1 MAGARPKKMEG
12 FAQPQ
17 KGAEGAKKK
26 ASSSFEQPLR
36 MRQRCGRGTARTPKQ
51 CQNTHKHGSNETLR
65 LYNRPI
71 SRHQKTQR
79 MSSGSGKNNTASRQ
93 SAWRVVFIALALG
106 LLPLGA
112 YWGVWRNDSI
122 NYDDPNYVF
131 ENEHLTKGLNWP
143 AVVWSFTRTYVSNWH
158 PLTWL
163 SHALDCN
170 LYGLKPAGH
179 HVTSLILHIA
189 NTILLWFALKLL
201 TRSIWRSAFVAALF
215 AIHPLHVESV
225 AWVSERKDVLSG
237 FFFMLTLIAYARYA
251 KAECGDQSKE
261 SKGRGSKSKNQS
273 PESTVR
279 SPKSRVWYGL
289 TLVALACGLMSKAM
303 LVTMPCVLLL
313 LDVWPLGR
321 VTSDSWQVTGKLWK
335 ALVVEKIP
343 FLILVVLSSIVT
355 FIAQGEAVAAMDVIP
370 LESRIGNAALAYV
383 AYLGQTFWP
392 ANLALFY
399 PHPMDIPAPL
409 LAGSLM
415 LLIVASIVA
424 VRQMRARPYLAIGW
438 FWFLGTL
445 VPVIGLV
452 QVGAQARADRYT
464 YLPLIG
470 IFVAF
475 VWIVAEFSGTRSK
488 RGLLAGGS
496 ALLVVLAV
504 LTHKQVGHW
513 RNSQTLFTHATQV
526 TEENDAAWD
535 CLGIDDLKHG
545 RMDSAMTNL
554 FRALEYATLHKT
566 ARPVKYHIGL
576 GLQLQGKG
584 LEALPYLEDSDID
597 LETRPERNYRLGLSL
612 SEAGRLKE
620 AEDALGQAIKARPSN
635 GEFRLG
641 MAALLYQKGQVAEA
655 EQMYREI
662 AKNHPEMAVV
672 HSSFATFLTLLNR
685 DAEAETNFA
694 AAVKLKPED
703 AQTRRKFART
713 LDRLGKTREAI
724 SQFEEALKA
733 KPNLAEIH
741 FELAE
746 LLSKA
751 GQTKLAAARY
761 EKVIELD
768 PKYLSALNNLAW
780 ILATD
785 PDDKTRNGPRA
796 IELAE
801 WACQLTEW
809 KVAVLMGTLAAAY
822 AEAARFPDAVAMAK
836 KARDTALTAKQEDVA
851 KRNQELADQY
861 RAGKPFREK

>member
-1 MAGARPKKMEG
+1 M
-12 FAQPQ
+12 
-17 KGAEGAKKK
+17 
-26 ASSSFEQPLR
+26 
-36 MRQRCGRGTARTPKQ
+36 
-51 CQNTHKHGSNETLR
+51 R

-71 SRHQKTQR
+71 PRHQKTQR
-79 MSSGSGKNNTASRQ
+79 MSSDSDKINTAPRQ
-93 SAWRVVFIALALG
+93 SAWRVAFIALVLG
-106 LLPLGA
+106 LLTLGA

-131 ENEHLTKGLNWP
+131 ENEHISKGLNWP

-189 NTILLWFALKLL
+189 NTILLWLALKLL

-237 FFFMLTLIAYARYA
+237 FFFMLTLIAYAKYVN
-251 KAECGDQSKE
+251 QSK
-261 SKGRGSKSKNQS
+261 
-273 PESTVR
+273 VR
-279 SPKSRVWYGL
+279 SPKSRFWYGL
-289 TLVALACGLMSKAM
+289 TLAALACGLMSKAM

-313 LDVWPLGR
+313 LDIWPLGR
-321 VTSDSWQVTGKLWK
+321 VTSDGWRVTGNVWK

-343 FLILVVLSSIVT
+343 FVILVVLSSVVT

-399 PHPMDIPAPL
+399 PHPMDIPTPML
-409 LAGSLM
+409 VFSLM
-415 LLIVASIVA
+415 LLIVVSIVSI
-424 VRQMRARPYLAIGW
+424 RQLRARPYLAIGW
-438 FWFLGTL
+438 FWFLGIL

-470 IFVAF
+470 IFIVV
-475 VWIVAEFSGTRSK
+475 VWAVAEIADGRFRRSM
-488 RGLLAGGS
+488 LAGGS

-513 RNSQTLFTHATQV
+513 RNSQTVFSHAAQV
-526 TEENDAAWD
+526 TKENYVAWG
-535 CLGIDDLKHG
+535 CMGIDDLKQG

-554 FRALEYATLHKT
+554 FRALEYASLRKS
-566 ARPVKYHIGL
+566 ANSVKFYIGL

-584 LEALPYLEDSDID
+584 LEALPYLEDSVVAV
-597 LETRPERNYRLGLSL
+597 EMRPERSYRLGLSL

-620 AEDALGQAIKARPSN
+620 AEDALDQAIEGRPSN
-635 GEFRLG
+635 AEFRLG
-641 MAALLYQKGQVAEA
+641 RAGLLYQKGQVAEA

-662 AKNHPEMAVV
+662 AKNNPELAVAQ
-672 HSSFATFLTLLNR
+672 SSLATFLTLLNR

-733 KPNLAEIH
+733 KPNLTEMH

-768 PKYLSALNNLAW
+768 PKFLSALNNLAW

-796 IELAE
+796 TELAE
-801 WACQLTEW
+801 RACQLTEW
-809 KVAVLMGTLAAAY
+809 KVAVLMGTLAAGY
-822 AEAARFPDAVAMAK
+822 AEAGRFPDAVAMAE
-836 KARDTALTAKQEDVA
+836 KARDTALAAKQEDVA

>member
-1 MAGARPKKMEG
+1 
-12 FAQPQ
+12 
-17 KGAEGAKKK
+17 
-26 ASSSFEQPLR
+26 
-36 MRQRCGRGTARTPKQ
+36 
-51 CQNTHKHGSNETLR
+51 
-65 LYNRPI
+65 
-71 SRHQKTQR
+71 
-79 MSSGSGKNNTASRQ
+79 MSSDSDKNNTVTRQ
-93 SAWRVVFIALALG
+93 SAWRIAFIALVLG
-106 LLPLGA
+106 LLTLGA

-131 ENEHLTKGLNWP
+131 ENEHISKGLNWP

-163 SHALDCN
+163 SHALDCT

-189 NTILLWFALKLL
+189 NTVLLWFALKLL

-237 FFFMLTLIAYARYA
+237 FFFMLTLIAYARYVNQS
-251 KAECGDQSKE
+251 KDQSPQ
-261 SKGRGSKSKNQS
+261 SK
-273 PESTVR
+273 VR
-279 SPKSRVWYGL
+279 SPKSKVWYGL
-289 TLVALACGLMSKAM
+289 TLAALGCGLMSKAM

-313 LDVWPLGR
+313 LDVWPLNR
-321 VTSDSWQVTGKLWK
+321 TTRNTSPLPSPQSGEGDGWQVTGKVWK

-343 FLILVVLSSIVT
+343 FLILVVLSSVVT

-399 PHPMDIPAPL
+399 PHPMDIPTPV

-415 LLIVASIVA
+415 LLVVVSIVA
-424 VRQMRARPYLAIGW
+424 VRQMRVRPYLAIGW

-470 IFVAF
+470 IFIAV
-475 VWIVAEFSGTRSK
+475 VWAVAEIADGRFRRS
-488 RGLLAGGS
+488 LLAGGS
-496 ALLVVLAV
+496 ALLAALAV
-504 LTHKQVGHW
+504 LTHQQVGHW
-513 RNSQTLFTHATQV
+513 RNSQTIFSHATHV
-526 TEENDAAWD
+526 TKENYVAWG
-535 CLGIDDLKHG
+535 CMGIDDLKQG

-554 FRALEYATLHKT
+554 FRALEYASLRKS
-566 ARPVKYHIGL
+566 ANSVKYYIGF

-584 LEALPYLEDSDID
+584 LEALPYLEDSVVAF
-597 LETRPERNYRLGLSL
+597 EMRPERSYRLGLSL
-612 SEAGRLKE
+612 SDAGRLPE
-620 AEDALGQAIKARPSN
+620 AEAALREAIKARPSN
-635 GEFRLG
+635 GEFQLG
-641 MAALLYQKGQVAEA
+641 MAVLLYQKGQVAEA

-662 AKNHPEMAVV
+662 AKNHPELAVAQ
-672 HSSFATFLTLLNR
+672 SSFATFLTLLNR

-733 KPNLAEIH
+733 KPNLTEMH

-768 PKYLSALNNLAW
+768 PKFLSALNNLAW

-801 WACQLTEW
+801 RACQLTEW

-822 AEAARFPDAVAMAK
+822 AEAGRFPDAVAMAE
-836 KARDTALTAKQEDVA
+836 KARDTALAGKQEDVA
-851 KRNQELADQY
+851 KRNQELADLY
-861 RAGKPFREK
+861 RAEKPFREK

>member
-1 MAGARPKKMEG
+1 M
-12 FAQPQ
+12 
-17 KGAEGAKKK
+17 
-26 ASSSFEQPLR
+26 SSS
-36 MRQRCGRGTARTPKQ
+36 
-51 CQNTHKHGSNETLR
+51 SD
-65 LYNRPI
+65 
-71 SRHQKTQR
+71 
-79 MSSGSGKNNTASRQ
+79 KNNTATRQ
-93 SAWRVVFIALALG
+93 SAWRVAYIAIALG
-106 LLPLGA
+106 LLTLGA

-131 ENEHLTKGLNWP
+131 ENEHISKGLNWP

-179 HVTSLILHIA
+179 HVTSMILHVA
-189 NTILLWFALKLL
+189 NTVLLWFALKLL
-201 TRSIWRSAFVAALF
+201 TRSIWRSAFVAGLF

-237 FFFMLTLIAYARYA
+237 FFFMLTLITYARYA

-261 SKGRGSKSKNQS
+261 SKGRDSKSKNHS

-279 SPKSRVWYGL
+279 SPQSKVWYGL

-313 LDVWPLGR
+313 LDVWPLKRTTGN
-321 VTSDSWQVTGKLWK
+321 TSPLPSPQRGEGDGWRVTGKVWK

-343 FLILVVLSSIVT
+343 FLILVVLSSVVT

-409 LAGSLM
+409 LMGSLM

-470 IFVAF
+470 IFIAV
-475 VWIVAEFSGTRSK
+475 VWAVAEIADGRFRRS
-488 RGLLAGGS
+488 LLAGGS
-496 ALLVVLAV
+496 ALLVLLAV

-513 RNSQTLFTHATQV
+513 QNSQTVFSHAAHV
-526 TEENDAAWD
+526 TKENYVAWG
-535 CLGIDDLKHG
+535 CMGIDDLKQG

-554 FRALEYATLHKT
+554 FRALEYASRRKS
-566 ARPVKYHIGL
+566 ANSVKFYIGL

-584 LEALPYLEDSDID
+584 LEALPYLEDSVVAV
-597 LETRPERNYRLGLSL
+597 EMRPERSYRLGLSL

-620 AEDALGQAIKARPSN
+620 AEDALDQAIEGRPSN
-635 GEFRLG
+635 AEFRLG
-641 MAALLYQKGQVAEA
+641 RAGLLYQKGQVAEA
-655 EQMYREI
+655 EKMYREI
-662 AKNHPEMAVV
+662 AKNNPELAVAQ
-672 HSSFATFLTLLNR
+672 SSLATFLTLLNR
-685 DAEAETNFA
+685 YAEAETNFA

-724 SQFEEALKA
+724 SQFEETLKA
-733 KPNLAEIH
+733 RPNLTDMH

-751 GQTKLAAARY
+751 GQSKLAAARY
-761 EKVIELD
+761 EKVVELD
-768 PKYLSALNNLAW
+768 PKFLSALNNLAW

-801 WACQLTEW
+801 RACKLTEW

-822 AEAARFPDAVAMAK
+822 AEAGRFPDAVALAE
-836 KARDTALTAKQEDVA
+836 KARDTALAAKQEDVA